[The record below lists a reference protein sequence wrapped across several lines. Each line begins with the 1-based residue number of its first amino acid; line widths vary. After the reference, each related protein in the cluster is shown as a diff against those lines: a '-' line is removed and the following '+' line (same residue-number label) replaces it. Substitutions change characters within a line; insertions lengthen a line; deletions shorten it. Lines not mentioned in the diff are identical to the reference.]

1 MSHHR
6 RDRVVLPMAD
16 VHAAAA
22 AHMNLTAVVFGV
34 GLPDYVT

>member
-6 RDRVVLPMAD
+6 RGRVVLPMAD
-16 VHAAAA
+16 VLAAVA

-34 GLPDYVT
+34 GLPDCVT